1 MTDFF
6 DKFFEETECAYHI
19 SIRTVE
25 DEFEYIKELT
35 NKHGLN
41 LKYWLVT
48 YEFGKIEQ
56 NLHYHYHITVEDP
69 VKMRKLDSILKTVYR
84 ENFRDKIKGCYY
96 VKKVKSNLKHLL
108 YIAKEY
114 CENNMNIKHT
124 NMSNELLLE
133 IHEENRKINADKKLP
148 MYKKLFLRYD
158 REHGEKHLHDNMDIT
173 RFILKLYKEWD
184 ILFPN
189 RSQMFQYI
197 NYIKSQYISIEEIS
211 NYYDI

>member
-6 DKFFEETECAYHI
+6 DKFLEETECAYHI

-25 DEFEYIKELT
+25 DEFTLLKDILKKVNLT
-35 NKHGLN
+35 

-48 YEFGKIEQ
+48 YEYGKIEN
-56 NLHYHYHITVEDP
+56 NLHYHYHMTVEDSL
-69 VKMRKLDSILKTVYR
+69 KMRKRDSILNYIRK
-84 ENFRDKIKGCYY
+84 NLKDNIKGCYY
-96 VKKVKSNLKHLL
+96 VKKVDNNQKHLL

-114 CENNMNIKHT
+114 CHDNMNIKH
-124 NMSNELLLE
+124 SNIPQEVLLE
-133 IHEENRKINADKKLP
+133 IHEANKKINADKKLP

-158 REHGEKHLHDNMDIT
+158 RQHGQKHLHDHNDIAK
-173 RFILKLYKEWD
+173 FILTLYKEWD

-197 NYIKSQYISIEEIS
+197 NYIKSQYISIEEIV
-211 NYYDI
+211 NYYDL